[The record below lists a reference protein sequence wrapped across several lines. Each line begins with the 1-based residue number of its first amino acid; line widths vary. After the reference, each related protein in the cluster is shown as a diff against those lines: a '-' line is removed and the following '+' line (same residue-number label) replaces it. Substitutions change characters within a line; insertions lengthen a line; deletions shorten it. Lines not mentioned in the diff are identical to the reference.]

1 MAPHRI
7 NLLSRSDSENGDP
20 LIPLYLIF
28 GIIGGVLLLLIVAVT
43 LLLGGSCCCYQ
54 ARKLFTVFADNRRRT
69 VDDENHAYRYNYGD
83 RYNSVSHVARPQSV
97 AARPIGFILDEIPSD
112 RDNTAISAADSR
124 RLSFSQDR
132 QRLLLL
138 PPPPAL
144 SHSNSRRPS
153 RARSSRRLD
162 GYSSRSRARNQSHSP
177 KLFSREG
184 SKSERQGRYHGL
196 EDRHTARS
204 RQRHENRKR
213 TPGSSR
219 ERSERRAS
227 RPDQYASL
235 SSDGRP
241 GLASY

>member
-7 NLLSRSDSENGDP
+7 TLLSRSDSENGDP

-28 GIIGGVLLLLIVAVT
+28 GIIGGVLLLLIVAVS

-54 ARKLFTVFADNRRRT
+54 ARKVFTVFADNRRRT
-69 VDDENHAYRYNYGD
+69 FDAANHADWYNYGD
-83 RYNSVSHVARPQSV
+83 QSNSVSHVARSQSV
-97 AARPIGFILDEIPSD
+97 AGRPIGFILDEIPSD
-112 RDNTAISAADSR
+112 RDNTAMSAAGSR
-124 RLSFSQDR
+124 RLSSSQDR

-144 SHSNSRRPS
+144 SRSNSRRPS
-153 RARSSRRLD
+153 RVRNSRRLD
-162 GYSSRSRARNQSHSP
+162 GYSSRSQARNKSHSP
-177 KLFSREG
+177 EPLSREG
-184 SKSERQGRYHGL
+184 SRSERQGRHHGL

-204 RQRHENRKR
+204 RPRHVNRKR

-219 ERSERRAS
+219 ERSQRRAS

>member
-7 NLLSRSDSENGDP
+7 TLLSRSASENGDP

-28 GIIGGVLLLLIVAVT
+28 GIIGGMLLLLIVAVS

-54 ARKLFTVFADNRRRT
+54 ARKVFTVFADNRRRT
-69 VDDENHAYRYNYGD
+69 VDAANHADWYNYGD
-83 RYNSVSHVARPQSV
+83 RSNSVSHVARSQSV
-97 AARPIGFILDEIPSD
+97 AGRPIGFILDEIPSD
-112 RDNTAISAADSR
+112 RNNTAISATGSR
-124 RLSFSQDR
+124 SLSSSQDR

-144 SHSNSRRPS
+144 SHSRSRRPS
-153 RARSSRRLD
+153 RARNSRRLER
-162 GYSSRSRARNQSHSP
+162 YSSRSQTRNQSRSP
-177 KLFSREG
+177 EPLFREESR
-184 SKSERQGRYHGL
+184 SERQGRYHGL
-196 EDRHTARS
+196 EDRHTPRS
-204 RQRHENRKR
+204 RSRHEYRKR
-213 TPGSSR
+213 TLGSS
-219 ERSERRAS
+219 SAS